1 MLKDIFGSLGFVIVG
16 SDILFWAYFFI
27 MDKVSVFESSDFG
40 ELRIIVD
47 PKGDVW
53 FVASDVAKSLGYI
66 NAKDAVKRHVDD
78 DDSMLLQV
86 SDNQWGVK
94 RSILKTR
101 YIDSIR
107 IINESGLYSLILSSK
122 LESAKRFKKWI
133 TSEVLPSIRKTGE
146 YKTSSGGKGIL
157 VPDFSNPADA
167 ARAWADDLNSGH
179 REYPGYDEIED
190 RRGGGR
196 GRSRRSDGTYMEYG
210 HGFLPPYDHYGMH
223 EKMKEME
230 ERENELEERE
240 RRLEERERRH
250 EMEDREYRRMGYE
263 SYPTDYYGDDRYY
276 GDGPQMRRGRGRGRG
291 RSY

>member
-1 MLKDIFGSLGFVIVG
+1 
-16 SDILFWAYFFI
+16 

-122 LESAKRFKKWI
+122 LESAKTFKKWV

-157 VPDFSNPADA
+157 VPDFSNP
-167 ARAWADDLNSGH
+167 
-179 REYPGYDEIED
+179 
-190 RRGGGR
+190 GGI
-196 GRSRRSDGTYMEYG
+196 
-210 HGFLPPYDHYGMH
+210 YDHYGMH